1 MLKNLT
7 NVTVALLGAVTT
19 SAAILPAPSM
29 ATSLDNLS
37 TNISKWQKA
46 NPQLA
51 DVLLEREKTKGTS
64 ASTNPLMSK
73 DSKQETE
80 TKEVVPE
87 PKVTRLVCKGCN
99 HNESRTL
106 EFLQDRGVTDKN
118 ALATI
123 MGNIRQ
129 ESTFTPNICEGGAR
143 VPYHACRSG
152 GFGLIQ
158 WTNPPRYYG
167 LGKHAARIGANPSS
181 LDTQL
186 DYMLYEGDWKMIEP
200 YMQTPG
206 KTIHQYMRLAQK
218 WIRWGHH
225 GARTDYAYDYSRRLI
240 ATELSS

>member
-7 NVTVALLGAVTT
+7 NVTVLFACAVAT
-19 SAAILPAPSM
+19 SAVILPSQSM
-29 ATSLDNLS
+29 AKSLDNLS
-37 TNISKWQKA
+37 NNLSEWQQA
-46 NPQLA
+46 NPKLA
-51 DVLLEREKTKGTS
+51 NVLEEREKTKGTGKT
-64 ASTNPLMSK
+64 TNPLMTK
-73 DSKQETE
+73 DSTQETE

-87 PKVTRLVCKGCN
+87 NLKATRLVCKGCN

-106 EFLQDRGVTDKN
+106 DFLQDRGVTDKN

-143 VPYHACRSG
+143 VSYPNCG
-152 GFGLIQ
+152 GGYGLIQ
-158 WTNPPRYYG
+158 WTNAPRFYG

-200 YMQTPG
+200 HMKTPG
-206 KTIHQYMRLAQK
+206 KSINDYMRLARK

-225 GARTDYAYDYSRRLI
+225 GARTDYAYDYSKRLI
-240 ATELSS
+240 TTSV